1 MGENV
6 ENQQERVIKKKIK
19 SKPDLDLIS
28 EILIVLL

>member
-1 MGENV
+1 MGENI
-6 ENQQERVIKKKIK
+6 ENQQERVIKIFFK

>member
-6 ENQQERVIKKKIK
+6 ENQQERVIKKKLK

>member
-6 ENQQERVIKKKIK
+6 ENQQERVIKKRLK

>member
-1 MGENV
+1 MGENI
-6 ENQQERVIKKKIK
+6 ENQQERVIKKKLK

>member
-6 ENQQERVIKKKIK
+6 ENQQERVIKKKKK

>member
-6 ENQQERVIKKKIK
+6 ENQQERVIKKKLK
-19 SKPDLDLIS
+19 SKPDLDPIS